1 MAIVKDGEAAA
12 VHWHNQTEDICKL
25 VVIHDPLFLEF
36 IAGENQNDA
45 ICEMA
50 VAKNGLALEHVFCQ
64 TASICEIAIMQNPMA
79 LSYVQDQISYLEK
92 LAIMGDGNILE
103 IIDSEHSFPEM
114 YNIAIIRSRGNA
126 IQFIPKNNQT
136 SELRRLAL
144 ICDSKNI
151 QYLDLPTEN
160 ELKILAMTN
169 WEKIEENYP
178 NSSPDVKILAQIQ
191 KRLIFAH
198 INVTDNK
205 NIGGSEVH
213 HNTKSISEPNI
224 WGNIDFEKEQNGII
238 GFIYGL
244 GFGIGISIVILRQ
257 ILLDF
262 PHS

>member
-1 MAIVKDGEAAA
+1 
-12 VHWHNQTEDICKL
+12 
-25 VVIHDPLFLEF
+25 
-36 IAGENQNDA
+36 
-45 ICEMA
+45 MA

-191 KRLIFAH
+191 
-198 INVTDNK
+198 NVLYLPTLMLRTIK
-205 NIGGSEVH
+205 ILVVL
-213 HNTKSISEPNI
+213 K
-224 WGNIDFEKEQNGII
+224 FII
-238 GFIYGL
+238 ILNQSVSLIYGE
-244 GFGIGISIVILRQ
+244 IL
-257 ILLDF
+257 ILKRNKMEL
-262 PHS
+262 